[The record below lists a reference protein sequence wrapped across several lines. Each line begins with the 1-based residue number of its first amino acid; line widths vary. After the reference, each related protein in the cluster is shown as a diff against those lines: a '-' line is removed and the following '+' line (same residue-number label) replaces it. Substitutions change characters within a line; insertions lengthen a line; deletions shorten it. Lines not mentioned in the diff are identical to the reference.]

1 MLADY
6 HVHTT
11 FSNDSTYPMEEVVKR
26 AITLGLDEICFS
38 DHTDYGM
45 GDNQICNFPAYFQ
58 EIRRLKALY
67 QDQIAI
73 KAGAEFGM
81 QVHTVHD
88 YEQAF
93 AAYPFDFVILS
104 CHQIDN
110 QEFWNQEFQRGKTQ
124 EEVNRRYYEE
134 IYEVMKRYTNYS
146 VLGHLDAIKR
156 DDPWGIYPFE
166 KNKHIIEQILR
177 LTIEQG
183 KGIEVN
189 TSNFRY
195 HLPDLTPCRD
205 ILRLYYEMGGHLIT
219 LGSDSHCEEHL
230 AAHFPY
236 VIEELKKIG
245 FTQYCTFERMKPIY
259 YDLPDGLR

>member
-6 HVHTT
+6 HVHTA

-45 GDNQICNFPAYFQ
+45 GANQVCDFPAYFQ
-58 EIRRLKALY
+58 EIARLQALY
-67 QDQIAI
+67 QDQIVI

-81 QVHTVHD
+81 QVHTIPAFA
-88 YEQAF
+88 QAF
-93 AAYPFDFVILS
+93 DSYPFDFVILS
-104 CHQIDN
+104 CHQVDN
-110 QEFWNQEFQRGKTQ
+110 KEFWNQEFQQGKTQ
-124 EEVNRRYYEE
+124 DEVNQMYYRE
-134 IYEVMKRYTNYS
+134 IYEVMKHYSNYS

-166 KNKHIIEQILR
+166 KTKDIIEQILR
-177 LTIEQG
+177 LAIEQG

-189 TSNFRY
+189 TSSFRY

-205 ILRLYYEMGGHLIT
+205 ILRMYYALGGRLIT
-219 LGSDSHCEEHL
+219 LGSDSHRQEHL

-236 VIEELKKIG
+236 VIKELKQIG
-245 FTQYCTFERMKPIY
+245 FRQYCTFAQMKPIY
-259 YDLPDGLR
+259 HDLPD